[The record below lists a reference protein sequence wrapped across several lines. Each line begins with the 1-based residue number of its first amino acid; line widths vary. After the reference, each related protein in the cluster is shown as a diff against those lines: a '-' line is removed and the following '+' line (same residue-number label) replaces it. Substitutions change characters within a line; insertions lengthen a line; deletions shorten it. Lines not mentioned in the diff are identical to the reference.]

1 MKTKIILL
9 FTLLF
14 MVNLALF
21 AQTPEWEWATQAGGT
36 GWDRG
41 YAITTDATEN
51 CYVTGYFKV
60 TATFG
65 DITLTSSGDDDIF
78 VAKMDANGNW
88 QWATRAGG
96 NSEDVGYG
104 ITIDDTG
111 NCYVAGFFNGTATFG
126 DITLT
131 SSGGADIFV
140 AKLDSDGNW
149 LWATRA
155 GGSSWDEGNGITIDD
170 AGNTYVTGSF
180 YQIATFGSYSIT
192 SSGNKDIFIAKL
204 DSDGNWLWATEA
216 GGSGFDDGD
225 GITTD
230 NEGNSYLTG
239 RFEETASFGSY
250 SLTSNGSGDIFVA
263 KMDAAGNWQWVT
275 QAGGTD
281 YERGNGII
289 IDDAG
294 NSYVTGRFYETA
306 SFGSYSL
313 TSNGS
318 SDIFIAKM
326 DSNGNW
332 LWATRAGG
340 NSYDGGD
347 GIKIDDAGNSYVT
360 GYFVDTATFGSYSL
374 ISSGLYDIFVA
385 KMDTDGNWQWANRAG
400 GNSEDVGYGITIDA
414 DGNSYVT
421 GIFMDTATFG
431 SYSLT
436 SSGSYGYPDIF
447 VAKLNNNISI
457 ENEIIPFS
465 NGLSNYPNPFNPK
478 TTISFSIK
486 QNCKIELEIFNIKG
500 QKVKTLISEFM
511 QSGNHAVFWNGDD
524 AYGNKVSSGLYF
536 YKLSVNGRR
545 EVVKKCLLVK

>member
-385 KMDTDGNWQWANRAG
+385 KMDTDGNWLWATRAG